1 MSKNQIFSLVSPSKI
16 TMITKKIPIRFVPI
30 LKNSSKK
37 QIKSLCK
44 QRISFSKSR
53 DNITINS
60 SLQPETKNNLFV
72 SDYETMKTQLAK
84 QVTISTEMNSDRFK
98 DINLLE
104 SKLRSIDIEKGP
116 KGKYLIFLDI
126 WPELIKQFSNVSS
139 ILDKLKNGIE
149 EYISHMETELETHQK
164 INSDYKETKTSLK
177 NLKRRYQKLAFENLE
192 INNLL
197 KESENAYYKKK
208 DELKV
213 HTKQH
218 KADISE
224 KNKIIQNLNKLMQEI
239 YEQLRKSSNDDFTS
253 ILIKIKEYYQID
265 KFDTKEF
272 QKYENRSIDP
282 QNYIN
287 TEIQNISLIEMKDE
301 CQMLNPS
308 RDRIEAGSFFF
319 SGSEGEFNN

>member
-126 WPELIKQFSNVSS
+126 
-139 ILDKLKNGIE
+139 
-149 EYISHMETELETHQK
+149 
-164 INSDYKETKTSLK
+164 
-177 NLKRRYQKLAFENLE
+177 
-192 INNLL
+192 
-197 KESENAYYKKK
+197 
-208 DELKV
+208 
-213 HTKQH
+213 
-218 KADISE
+218 
-224 KNKIIQNLNKLMQEI
+224 
-239 YEQLRKSSNDDFTS
+239 
-253 ILIKIKEYYQID
+253 
-265 KFDTKEF
+265 
-272 QKYENRSIDP
+272 
-282 QNYIN
+282 
-287 TEIQNISLIEMKDE
+287 
-301 CQMLNPS
+301 
-308 RDRIEAGSFFF
+308 
-319 SGSEGEFNN
+319 

>member
-1 MSKNQIFSLVSPSKI
+1 
-16 TMITKKIPIRFVPI
+16 
-30 LKNSSKK
+30 
-37 QIKSLCK
+37 
-44 QRISFSKSR
+44 
-53 DNITINS
+53 
-60 SLQPETKNNLFV
+60 
-72 SDYETMKTQLAK
+72 
-84 QVTISTEMNSDRFK
+84 
-98 DINLLE
+98 
-104 SKLRSIDIEKGP
+104 
-116 KGKYLIFLDI
+116 
-126 WPELIKQFSNVSS
+126 
-139 ILDKLKNGIE
+139 
-149 EYISHMETELETHQK
+149 METELETHQK